1 MSEAR
6 RLLLAFALLAVLL
19 VGAPFVFRTG
29 VALTM
34 MSLMGVMII
43 FALSYNMLL
52 GQTGLLSFGHAVY
65 YGLAGFCAA
74 HAMNIIAANKL
85 SVVLPAIPLV
95 GAAAGLFFGLIF
107 GAISTRKAGTV
118 FSMISLGLGEL
129 VTAFAL
135 VLHSFFGGEEG
146 IATNRVKLAP
156 FFGYKFGPQ
165 IQVYY
170 LIAFWCFVC
179 ILLMYALT
187 RTPFGRLCNAVRD
200 NPERVEF
207 IGFSTQRVRF
217 QAFVL
222 SSVFAGIAGSLA
234 AINFELMN
242 SQAIGA
248 GTSGQV
254 LLMTFVGGI
263 GHFAGPIIGAV
274 LITFLQ
280 ISLSDVTKAWMLYF
294 GLLFIVVVMFCPGGI
309 AGLLAL
315 HRPLLNRGR
324 TPAPDSGLWTCFGA
338 AGRAC
343 PGRHRPDRARPPHA
357 GRGADRRPDAVG
369 VPCANGRRAA
379 PALACRA
386 RAFDGR
392 RARLARRR
400 AEDRRRLCAGG
411 GRTERGGCAM
421 TPAVSL
427 KNIRKNFGRTEIIRG
442 VTLDIMPGERHAII
456 GPNGAGKS
464 TLFHLISGRL
474 AVTSGSIEL
483 KGENITHL
491 APYEINRRGLS
502 RSFQVTNIFPKL
514 SVYENI
520 RCALLWSLGY
530 RYSFWRF
537 VDRLKDA
544 NKRAHEITE
553 MIGLSARRDVPAGVL
568 AYAEQRA
575 LEIGITLA
583 GGADVIMLDEPTA
596 GMSKGETEHAVALIR
611 RVSEGRTL
619 IMVEHDMSVVFGLAD
634 RISVLV
640 YGQIIASD
648 KPQEI
653 RANQA
658 VREAY
663 LGEEANA

>member
-19 VGAPFVFRTG
+19 AGAPFVFRTG

-324 TPAPDSGLWTCFGA
+324 ILHLIPAYGLALVPLAALVLGGIVLIELAHHMLVEAQTDGPMLSVFHVPMDGAQPLPWLAALVLLMGGALGLRAVAPKIADAFARA
-338 AGRAC
+338 AG
-343 PGRHRPDRARPPHA
+343 GQKE
-357 GRGADRRPDAVG
+357 AV
-369 VPCANGRRAA
+369 VP
-379 PALACRA
+379 
-386 RAFDGR
+386 
-392 RARLARRR
+392 
-400 AEDRRRLCAGG
+400 
-411 GRTERGGCAM
+411 
-421 TPAVSL
+421 
-427 KNIRKNFGRTEIIRG
+427 
-442 VTLDIMPGERHAII
+442 
-456 GPNGAGKS
+456 
-464 TLFHLISGRL
+464 
-474 AVTSGSIEL
+474 
-483 KGENITHL
+483 
-491 APYEINRRGLS
+491 
-502 RSFQVTNIFPKL
+502 
-514 SVYENI
+514 
-520 RCALLWSLGY
+520 
-530 RYSFWRF
+530 
-537 VDRLKDA
+537 
-544 NKRAHEITE
+544 
-553 MIGLSARRDVPAGVL
+553 
-568 AYAEQRA
+568 
-575 LEIGITLA
+575 
-583 GGADVIMLDEPTA
+583 
-596 GMSKGETEHAVALIR
+596 
-611 RVSEGRTL
+611 
-619 IMVEHDMSVVFGLAD
+619 
-634 RISVLV
+634 
-640 YGQIIASD
+640 
-648 KPQEI
+648 
-653 RANQA
+653 
-658 VREAY
+658 
-663 LGEEANA
+663 